1 MTYSTNA
8 TGSSTTRNQVETTGP
23 VTGWWSGGRAAPD
36 ETAKGDYVEIEVTY
50 TPALIGVGPEV
61 GDDVDASCE
70 AFEVQVHQEL
80 TASYPDADITVT
92 RDSGHLADVSVVTH
106 GFVDRPHVLTVR
118 QAVWSDVW
126 DMIGPYGRYRRP
138 VRSGILQASIPV
150 VVVRAERSLNVF
162 TILVEDGT
170 GDSVIEC
177 DEDEARTVMRSGFG
191 AMA

>member
-1 MTYSTNA
+1 MA
-8 TGSSTTRNQVETTGP
+8 LTRRQVETTGP
-23 VTGWWSGGRAAPD
+23 VTGWWSGGEAAPD
-36 ETAKGDYVEIEVTY
+36 ETAKGDYVEIEVLY

-80 TASYPDADITVT
+80 TASYPDSDITVT
-92 RDSGHLADVSVVTH
+92 RDHGHLADLSVVTH
-106 GFVDRPHVLTVR
+106 GFVEQRGVLTVR

-138 VRSGILQASIPV
+138 VRGGILQGSVPV
-150 VVVRAERSLNVF
+150 VVVRPERRPDVF
-162 TILVEDGT
+162 AILVDDGT
-170 GDSVIEC
+170 GDTIIEC
-177 DEDEARTVMRSGFG
+177 DEDEARAVMRSGFG